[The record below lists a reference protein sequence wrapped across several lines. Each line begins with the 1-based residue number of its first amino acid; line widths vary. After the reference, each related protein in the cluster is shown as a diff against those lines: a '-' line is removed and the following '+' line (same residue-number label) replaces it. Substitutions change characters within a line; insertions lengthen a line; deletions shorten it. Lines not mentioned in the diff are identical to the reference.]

1 MPDYK
6 NMYRNL
12 FKSVTEAIG
21 ILQQAQIEAEE
32 MYIDSAEVDE
42 KKFSSFRIV
51 ESKQH
56 DDEV

>member
-21 ILQQAQIEAEE
+21 ILQQAQIDAEE

-42 KKFSSFRIV
+42 KRIASFKVV
-51 ESKQH
+51 ESMQT
-56 DDEV
+56 DDGV